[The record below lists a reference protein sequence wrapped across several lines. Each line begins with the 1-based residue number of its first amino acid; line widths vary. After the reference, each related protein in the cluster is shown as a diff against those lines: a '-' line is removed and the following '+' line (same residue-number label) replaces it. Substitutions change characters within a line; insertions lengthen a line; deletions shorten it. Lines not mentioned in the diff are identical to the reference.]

1 MSKKYSYEEITKE
14 TMLIYAYKHHQ
25 DWINIARKYVGEYYA
40 EDIVQEFYL
49 RLYEKARLKDF
60 VFTDLTVN
68 KSYAFL
74 LIRSLAIDLQREK
87 ARSGKMYLEDI
98 DYTSEDFKV
107 KKRVKSLEELEAYN
121 KISLKIDAIIKD
133 WHWYDKELFNIYRF
147 TDLSIRGIA
156 KETTISWVSIFNTL
170 KRCKE
175 IIKEELGE
183 DYEDYLNEDYEH
195 LK

>member
-1 MSKKYSYEEITKE
+1 MEEIKKE
-14 TMLIYAYKHHQ
+14 TMLIYAYKYHK

-40 EDIVQEFYL
+40 EDIVQEFYI
-49 RLYEKARLKDF
+49 RLHEKGRLEDF

-87 ARSGKMYLEDI
+87 ARSGKQYLEDI
-98 DYTSEDFKV
+98 EVNVKDFNRGKD
-107 KKRVKSLEELEAYN
+107 LQELEAYN
-121 KISLKIDAIIKD
+121 KVSKKIDAIIED

-183 DYEDYLNEDYEH
+183 DYEDYLNGDYEH

>member
-1 MSKKYSYEEITKE
+1 MEEIKKE
-14 TMLIYAYKHHQ
+14 TMLIYAYKYHQ

-40 EDIVQEFYL
+40 EDIVQEFYI
-49 RLYEKARLKDF
+49 RLHDKGRLEDF

-87 ARSGKMYLEDI
+87 ARSGKQYLEDI
-98 DYTSEDFKV
+98 DYTKEDFKV
-107 KKRVKSLEELEAYN
+107 KNRSKDLEELEAYN
-121 KISLKIDAIIKD
+121 KVSKKIDAIIEN

-170 KRCKE
+170 KKCKE
-175 IIKEELGE
+175 IIKKELAE
-183 DYEDYLNEDYEH
+183 DYEDYINEDYD
-195 LK
+195 KI